1 MRHNM
6 SVILNVA
13 AFDAAFLCAECAC
26 RTMRIAGRTSI
37 SSRAVRVNERIRI
50 REVRLIDEDGKQ
62 IGVIPT
68 REALETA
75 RERGLDLVEVQ
86 PNAVPPVCRLMDYG
100 RFRYEESRKERESRK
115 RAKTVALKEIRMK
128 PKIGEHDIE
137 TKARNAR
144 RFLSAGD
151 RVKVSVR
158 FRGRENLHPEIGRDL
173 LLKMIDY
180 LNDIAIVDQQ
190 PRSEGQDMSI
200 LLSPKITKE
209 EMADEVSEADEQE
222 VEAQA

>member
-1 MRHNM
+1 M
-6 SVILNVA
+6 
-13 AFDAAFLCAECAC
+13 
-26 RTMRIAGRTSI
+26 
-37 SSRAVRVNERIRI
+37 
-50 REVRLIDEDGKQ
+50 IDEDGKQ
-62 IGVIPT
+62 IGVIAT
-68 REALETA
+68 RDALETA
-75 RERGLDLVEVQ
+75 RQRGLDLVEVQ

-128 PKIGEHDIE
+128 PKIGEHDVE

-144 RFLSAGD
+144 RFLTAGD

-173 LLKMIDY
+173 LLKMITQ
-180 LNDIAIVDQQ
+180 LEDIAIIDQQ

-200 LLSPKITKE
+200 LLSPKISKE
-209 EMADEVSEADEQE
+209 EMAESDETQESDEPE
-222 VEAQA
+222 ESDES

>member
-1 MRHNM
+1 MHGLDSKYRY
-6 SVILNVA
+6 
-13 AFDAAFLCAECAC
+13 
-26 RTMRIAGRTSI
+26 GRNSI
-37 SSRAVRVNERIRI
+37 SSRPVRVNERIRI

-68 REALETA
+68 RDALETA

-128 PKIGEHDIE
+128 PKIGEHDVE

-144 RFLSAGD
+144 RFLNAGD
-151 RVKVSVR
+151 RVKISVR
-158 FRGRENLHPEIGRDL
+158 FRGRENLHQEIGRDL
-173 LLKMIDY
+173 LLRMIED
-180 LNDIAIVDQQ
+180 LNDVAIVDQQ

-200 LLSPKITKE
+200 LLSPKVEKE
-209 EMADEVSEADEQE
+209 DKAADEPESEVSDLES
-222 VEAQA
+222 